1 MSHRVIRISSVA
13 RWEPNASGRLRE
25 AALDL
30 YTERGYE
37 QTTVGD
43 IAERAGLTARTFFR
57 YFADKRE
64 VLFARGDELQNA
76 VRSAAVDAPE
86 GLPPMAVVASVLD
99 VIGALVGRDRD
110 HSRRRQAVI
119 DATPELQ
126 ERELIKLASL
136 GTVLREGLRQRGVGD
151 PEAGLAA
158 ETGIAIFRVAFERW
172 IVGPDEHTLADAMR
186 EATARLEGLVAPT
199 PPS

>member
-1 MSHRVIRISSVA
+1 M
-13 RWEPNASGRLRE
+13 
-25 AALDL
+25 DL

-37 QTTVGD
+37 QTTVAD

-64 VLFARGDELQNA
+64 VLFARGDELQ
-76 VRSAAVDAPE
+76 SAMRATARDAPE
-86 GLPPMAVVASVLD
+86 GTPTMQVVAAVLD
-99 VIGALVGRDRD
+99 LIADLVGRDRD

-126 ERELIKLASL
+126 ERELIKLARL
-136 GTVLREGLRQRGVGD
+136 AIVLRDGLRERGVSD

-172 IVGPDEHTLADAMR
+172 IHDTDERELADVMR
-186 EATARLEGLVAPT
+186 EATARLESLVAP
-199 PPS
+199 PG

>member
-1 MSHRVIRISSVA
+1 MSHRVIRLVFVA

-76 VRSAAVDAPE
+76 VRAAAVDAPAD
-86 GLPPMAVVASVLD
+86 LPTMRAVATVLD
-99 VIGALVGRDRD
+99 VIAELVGRDRD

-126 ERELIKLASL
+126 ERELIKLARLS
-136 GTVLREGLRQRGVGD
+136 TVLREGLRERGASD

-172 IVGPDEHTLADAMR
+172 ITDPDERELVDVMR
-186 EATARLEGLVAPT
+186 EATAHLETLVAP
-199 PPS
+199 PR

>member
-1 MSHRVIRISSVA
+1 MSHRVIRLIGVG

-64 VLFARGDELQNA
+64 VLFARGDELQNV

-86 GLPPMAVVASVLD
+86 SSPPMTVVAAVLD
-99 VIGALVGRDRD
+99 VIAELVGADRG

-126 ERELIKLASL
+126 ERELIKLARL
-136 GTVLREGLRQRGVGD
+136 AIVLRDGLRERGVSD

-172 IVGPDEHTLADAMR
+172 IHEPDERELADVMR
-186 EATARLEGLVAPT
+186 EATARLESLVAP
-199 PPS
+199 PG

>member
-1 MSHRVIRISSVA
+1 MSHRVIRLIGVG

-64 VLFARGDELQNA
+64 VLFARGDELQNV

-86 GLPPMAVVASVLD
+86 SSPPMTVVAGVLD
-99 VIGALVGRDRD
+99 VIAELVGADRG

-126 ERELIKLASL
+126 ERELIKLARL
-136 GTVLREGLRQRGVGD
+136 AIVLRDGLRERGVSD

-172 IVGPDEHTLADAMR
+172 IHDPDERELADVMR
-186 EATARLEGLVAPT
+186 EATARLESLVAP
-199 PPS
+199 PG

>member
-1 MSHRVIRISSVA
+1 MSHRVIRLLGVG

-37 QTTVGD
+37 QTTVAD

-76 VRSAAVDAPE
+76 VRSAAIDAPA
-86 GLPPMAVVASVLD
+86 GSPPMTVVATVLD
-99 VIGALVGRDRD
+99 VIAELVGRDRD

-126 ERELIKLASL
+126 ERELIKLARL
-136 GTVLREGLRQRGVGD
+136 ATVLRDGLRERGLSD
-151 PEAGLAA
+151 PEAGLLA

-172 IVGPDEHTLADAMR
+172 IGEPGERELADVMR
-186 EATARLEGLVAPT
+186 EATARLGSLVAP
-199 PPS
+199 S

>member
-1 MSHRVIRISSVA
+1 MSHRVITLVLVA

-64 VLFARGDELQNA
+64 VLFARGDELQHA
-76 VRSAAVDAPE
+76 VRAAAVEAPE
-86 GLPPMAVVASVLD
+86 GMPTMRVVAAVLD
-99 VIGALVGRDRD
+99 VIAELVGRDRD

-126 ERELIKLASL
+126 ERELIKLARLSA
-136 GTVLREGLRQRGVGD
+136 VLREGLRERGVPD

-172 IVGPDEHTLADAMR
+172 ITDPDERELVDVMR
-186 EATARLEGLVAPT
+186 EATARLETLVAPR
-199 PPS
+199 

>member
-1 MSHRVIRISSVA
+1 MSHRVIRLIGVG

-64 VLFARGDELQNA
+64 VLFARGDELQNV

-86 GLPPMAVVASVLD
+86 SSPPMTVVAAVLD
-99 VIGALVGRDRD
+99 VIAELVGADRG

-126 ERELIKLASL
+126 ERELIKLARL
-136 GTVLREGLRQRGVGD
+136 AIVLRDGLRERGVSD

-172 IVGPDEHTLADAMR
+172 IHDPDERELADVMR
-186 EATARLEGLVAPT
+186 EATARLESLVAP
-199 PPS
+199 PG

>member
-1 MSHRVIRISSVA
+1 MSHRVIRLVLVA

-76 VRSAAVDAPE
+76 VRAAAIDAPE
-86 GLPPMAVVASVLD
+86 DLPTMRVVAAALD
-99 VIGALVGRDRD
+99 VIAELVGRDRG

-126 ERELIKLASL
+126 ERELIKLARLS
-136 GTVLREGLRQRGVGD
+136 TVLREGLRERGVPD

-172 IVGPDEHTLADAMR
+172 ITDPDERELIAVMR
-186 EATARLEGLVAPT
+186 EATARLETLVAPR
-199 PPS
+199 

>member
-1 MSHRVIRISSVA
+1 MSHRVIRLVLVA

-76 VRSAAVDAPE
+76 VRAAAIDAPE
-86 GLPPMAVVASVLD
+86 DLPTMRVVAAVLD
-99 VIGALVGRDRD
+99 VIAELVGRDRD

-126 ERELIKLASL
+126 ERELIKLARLS
-136 GTVLREGLRQRGVGD
+136 TVLREGLRERGVPD

-172 IVGPDEHTLADAMR
+172 ITDPDERELIAVMR
-186 EATARLEGLVAPT
+186 EAAARLETLVAPR
-199 PPS
+199 

>member
-1 MSHRVIRISSVA
+1 VA

-25 AALDL
+25 AALEL

-64 VLFARGDELQNA
+64 VLFARGDELQNV

-86 GLPPMAVVASVLD
+86 SSPPMTVVAAVLD
-99 VIGALVGRDRD
+99 VIAELVGADRG

-126 ERELIKLASL
+126 ERELIKLARL
-136 GTVLREGLRQRGVGD
+136 AIVLRDGLRERGVSD

-172 IVGPDEHTLADAMR
+172 IHDPDERELADVMR
-186 EATARLEGLVAPT
+186 EATARLESLVAP
-199 PPS
+199 PG

>member
-1 MSHRVIRISSVA
+1 MSHRVIRLIGVG

-76 VRSAAVDAPE
+76 VRSAAIDAPAAS
-86 GLPPMAVVASVLD
+86 PPMTVVATVLD
-99 VIGALVGRDRD
+99 VIAELVGRDRD

-126 ERELIKLASL
+126 ERELIKLARL
-136 GTVLREGLRQRGVGD
+136 AIVLRDGLRERGVSD

-172 IVGPDEHTLADAMR
+172 IHDPDERELADVMR
-186 EATARLEGLVAPT
+186 EATARLESLVAP
-199 PPS
+199 PG